1 MMMMTIDDGCNDEDW
16 WWLLDVMIRMVMI
29 DAVMIM
35 MTEDGCNDVWDG
47 TSGSLDDGYTGS
59 EELKINIMKKD
70 GTWWWFV
77 ADHG

>member
-1 MMMMTIDDGCNDEDW
+1 
-16 WWLLDVMIRMVMI
+16 MI